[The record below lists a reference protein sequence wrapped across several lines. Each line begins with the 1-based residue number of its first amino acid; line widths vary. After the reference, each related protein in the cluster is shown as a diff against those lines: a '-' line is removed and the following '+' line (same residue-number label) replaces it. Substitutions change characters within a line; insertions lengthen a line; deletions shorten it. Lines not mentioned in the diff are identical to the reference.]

1 MNTQDYSVILLYIS
15 HEFAPLLCLLAL
27 LRDFSPPEVRVLLKF
42 SLVKH
47 ATSYF
52 RRNLLEIHLF
62 CRVLGYHNTV
72 YNWNA
77 YNYGR

>member
-15 HEFAPLLCLLAL
+15 HEFATLLCLLTL
-27 LRDFSPPEVRVLLKF
+27 LRDFLPPEVRVLLNF

-52 RRNLLEIHLF
+52 
-62 CRVLGYHNTV
+62 
-72 YNWNA
+72 
-77 YNYGR
+77 

>member
-15 HEFAPLLCLLAL
+15 HEFATLLCLLTL
-27 LRDFSPPEVRVLLKF
+27 LRDFLPPEVRVLLKF

-52 RRNLLEIHLF
+52 RRNSL
-62 CRVLGYHNTV
+62 
-72 YNWNA
+72 
-77 YNYGR
+77 